1 MVRDICNCY
10 FSFWTIFCPFTT
22 LTAQKIKISIKKKI
36 TWRYRH
42 FPQVYQKSWSY
53 AILFLKYMVY
63 DGWNCYFLFSAIFC
77 PFDSPN
83 SPKKSF
89 RTMEKTTTTTTPN
102 WRYHHFPQVY
112 QKSWSYAI
120 LFLRYMVCDGC
131 NCYFSFWAIFC
142 LFTALTAQKIKILK
156 LKKKIKKTKTKKIT
170 CRYHDHMLY
179 CSWDIWC
186 VTDVVVIFHFGCFFF
201 VFFFLFTALK
211 AQKIK
216 IKKNNNNNKQTN
228 KKTPEDIILHMCTK
242 NYD

>member
-22 LTAQKIKISIKKKI
+22 LTAQKIKISMKKKI

-120 LFLRYMVCDGC
+120 LFLRYMVQDGC

-142 LFTALTAQKIKILK
+142 PFTALTARKMKIERKKYWYLEVSSFYTSVSK
-156 LKKKIKKTKTKKIT
+156 LMII
-170 CRYHDHMLY
+170 YY
-179 CSWDIWC
+179 IVPWIWC
-186 VTDVVVIFHFGCFFF
+186 VTDVIIFHFGLFFAIYP
-201 VFFFLFTALK
+201 L
-211 AQKIK
+211 
-216 IKKNNNNNKQTN
+216 
-228 KKTPEDIILHMCTK
+228 
-242 NYD
+242 

>member
-22 LTAQKIKISIKKKI
+22 LTAQKIKISMKKKI

-120 LFLRYMVCDGC
+120 LFLRYMVCDRC

-156 LKKKIKKTKTKKIT
+156 LKKKSKKQKPKK
-170 CRYHDHMLY
+170 LPA
-179 CSWDIWC
+179 DIMIIC
-186 VTDVVVIFHFGCFFF
+186 YTV
-201 VFFFLFTALK
+201 
-211 AQKIK
+211 
-216 IKKNNNNNKQTN
+216 
-228 KKTPEDIILHMCTK
+228 PEIYGAWRM
-242 NYD
+242 

>member
-1 MVRDICNCY
+1 MDY
-10 FSFWTIFCPFTT
+10 FLPFYHPNSP
-22 LTAQKIKISIKKKI
+22 KNKNFNEKKT
-36 TWRYRH
+36 TWRYHH

-77 PFDSPN
+77 PFESPN

-102 WRYHHFPQVY
+102 WRYHDFPQVY
-112 QKSWSYAI
+112 QKSWSYAT

-170 CRYHDHMLY
+170 CRYHDHMLC

-186 VTDVVVIFHFGCFFF
+186 VTDVVVIFHFGS
-201 VFFFLFTALK
+201 FFFLIFFPFYRPK
-211 AQKIK
+211 SP
-216 IKKNNNNNKQTN
+216 KN
-228 KKTPEDIILHMCTK
+228 
-242 NYD
+242 

>member
-22 LTAQKIKISIKKKI
+22 LTAQKIKISMKKKI

-142 LFTALTAQKIKILK
+142 PFTTLIAQKIKISK
-156 LKKKIKKTKTKKIT
+156 KKKITTIKTQNKKTT
-170 CRYHDHMLY
+170 
-179 CSWDIWC
+179 
-186 VTDVVVIFHFGCFFF
+186 
-201 VFFFLFTALK
+201 
-211 AQKIK
+211 
-216 IKKNNNNNKQTN
+216 NKQTN
-228 KKTPEDIILHMCTK
+228 KKDTWRYHFTHVYQKLWLDDVQFLRYGARQTDGRKKWHIEVGVPP
-242 NYD
+242 

>member
-22 LTAQKIKISIKKKI
+22 LTAQKIKISMKKKI

-83 SPKKSF
+83 SPKNSF

-142 LFTALTAQKIKILK
+142 PFTTLTAPKIKIK
-156 LKKKIKKTKTKKIT
+156 KKKITW
-170 CRYHDHMLY
+170 RYHDHMLY

-186 VTDVVVIFHFGCFFF
+186 VTDVVVIFHFGLFFCP
-201 VFFFLFTALK
+201 FTK
-211 AQKIK
+211 TAQKIK
-216 IKKNNNNNKQTN
+216 ISKKKQKNTHTHTDTHTTQNKQ
-228 KKTPEDIILHMCTK
+228 KTPGDLILHMCTK